1 MVAMR
6 GGRRLAYTGQMP
18 VKSIQNR
25 RLYQQIADQLRGMI
39 DRGEYPPGSY
49 LPPERELSQQF
60 GVSRTSLREALIALE
75 VIGRVRVRVGD
86 GVQVLDVKPAA
97 VNGGAGVIEQAAHA
111 RPWELDPELSV
122 EPDFGAEV
130 PPFSLLQARRLVEP
144 EAAALAAE
152 NASEEELAGIREA
165 YQQNISD
172 NMAGSTTHPGDRLL
186 HVRIADASG
195 NPAYA
200 LLIRH
205 LLGHKYGSM
214 FQHLQRLYSTKDM
227 PHRSE
232 HEHRLIVE
240 AISARDAAAA
250 RKAMRAHLDSVIRIF
265 SRLKT

>member
-1 MVAMR
+1 
-6 GGRRLAYTGQMP
+6 MP
-18 VKSIQNR
+18 VQSIQNR

-39 DRGEYPPGSY
+39 ESGEYPPGSY
-49 LPPERELSQQF
+49 LPAERELSQQF

-75 VIGRVRVRVGD
+75 VIGLVRVKVGD
-86 GVQVLDVKPAA
+86 GVQVLDAGSGAA
-97 VNGGAGVIEQAAHA
+97 HAGVLAQAAHSA
-111 RPWELDPELSV
+111 RWELDPELSV

-152 NASEEELAGIREA
+152 NASDEELAGIREA
-165 YQQNISD
+165 YEQNMAD
-172 NMAGSTTHPGDRLL
+172 NEAGSTTHPGDRLL

-205 LLGHKYGSM
+205 LLGHKYGAM
-214 FQHLQRLYSTKDM
+214 FQRLQELYTPRDM

-232 HEHRLIVE
+232 DEHRAIVD
-240 AISARDAAAA
+240 AICAREPAAA
-250 RKAMRAHLDSVIRIF
+250 RKAMRTHLDSVIRIF
-265 SRLKT
+265 SREKT

>member
-1 MVAMR
+1 
-6 GGRRLAYTGQMP
+6 MP
-18 VKSIQNR
+18 VYSIHSR

-39 DRGEYPPGSY
+39 ERGEYPPGSY

-75 VIGRVRVRVGD
+75 VIGLVRVRVGD
-86 GVQVLDVKPAA
+86 GVMVVAQQKV
-97 VNGGAGVIEQAAHA
+97 GGAAQPHVIDHA
-111 RPWELDPELSV
+111 VHSEPWELDPELEGELGV
-122 EPDFGAEV
+122 PDLDAEV

-152 NASEEELAGIREA
+152 NASEEQLAGIREA
-165 YQQNISD
+165 YARNIED
-172 NMAGSTTHPGDRLL
+172 NRNGSTTHPGDRLL
-186 HVRIADASG
+186 HVRIAEASG

-214 FQHLQRLYSTKDM
+214 FQRLQQLYTTKDM
-227 PHRSE
+227 PRRSE
-232 HEHRLIVE
+232 REHTVIVE
-240 AISARDAAAA
+240 AICARDAAAA

-265 SRLKT
+265 SRSAP

>member
-1 MVAMR
+1 
-6 GGRRLAYTGQMP
+6 MP
-18 VKSIQNR
+18 VYSIHSR

-39 DRGEYPPGSY
+39 ERGEYPPGSY

-75 VIGRVRVRVGD
+75 VIGLVRVRVGD
-86 GVQVLDVKPAA
+86 GVMVVAQQKA
-97 VNGGAGVIEQAAHA
+97 GGTAQPHVIDQAMHSK
-111 RPWELDPELSV
+111 PWELDPEL
-122 EPDFGAEV
+122 EGELGAPDLDAEV

-152 NASEEELAGIREA
+152 NASEDQLAGIREA
-165 YQQNISD
+165 YARNIED
-172 NMAGSTTHPGDRLL
+172 NRNGSTTHPGDRLL
-186 HVRIADASG
+186 HVRIAEASG

-214 FQHLQRLYSTKDM
+214 FQRLQQLYTTKDM
-227 PHRSE
+227 PRRSE
-232 HEHRLIVE
+232 SEHAVIVE
-240 AISARDAAAA
+240 AICARDAAAA

-265 SRLKT
+265 SRSAP